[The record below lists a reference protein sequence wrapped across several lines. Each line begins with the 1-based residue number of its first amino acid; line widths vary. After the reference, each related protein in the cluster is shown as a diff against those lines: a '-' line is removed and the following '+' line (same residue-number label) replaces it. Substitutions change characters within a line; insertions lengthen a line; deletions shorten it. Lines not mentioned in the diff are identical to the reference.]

1 MKRHCDRAGGVYKSS
16 RESPLGGGFDL
27 RPECQKRSQLG
38 KSRES
43 WETQDP
49 GPCCSTAGAPASLT
63 LQPSRSCPSR
73 PGWGEGRPSL
83 RPDHR
88 GGSPAGDMVP
98 DGFRGVGGVG
108 NRGGPGRVPAAVWFS
123 GSRRRRAGQGEADL
137 TLTPRRPSQADRD
150 TRGPRGTR
158 LPGAPPREL
167 QPQPSSELM
176 LRGPSW

>member
-1 MKRHCDRAGGVYKSS
+1 MKHLLCEATSFLGQTPQSGGS
-16 RESPLGGGFDL
+16 RGTRRGWVSPARG
-27 RPECQKRSQLG
+27 RCWR
-38 KSRES
+38 
-43 WETQDP
+43 DP
-49 GPCCSTAGAPASLT
+49 GPCSSTAGAPANVT

-73 PGWGEGRPSL
+73 PGWREGRPSL

-98 DGFRGVGGVG
+98 DGFRGVGGFG

-123 GSRRRRAGQGEADL
+123 GSRRRRADQGEADPNP
-137 TLTPRRPSQADRD
+137 TEAQPGRRGHAGPSGQ
-150 TRGPRGTR
+150 R

-167 QPQPSSELM
+167 RPQPSSELT